1 MGPMPGHQGNR
12 PSQSHDGGVVC
23 SLTSGGGVHAVVRVV
38 VADVSV
44 APASRPLPVDDRLGS
59 TLGRLR
65 RPHQRHDQDEQR

>member
-1 MGPMPGHQGNR
+1 M
-12 PSQSHDGGVVC
+12 C